1 MAAPFCDCTA
11 TRVYAALWIRRIFL
25 SPISV
30 VAYAT
35 IGSPFFVVF
44 ATVGD
49 PIPLTVYGG
58 MILTATW
65 LISRYI
71 RDRLECPD
79 RTPLSTDN
87 SAEYLSSETLRILGC
102 KNIWTGP
109 ALLEALLWSRRG
121 VFLVNEMG
129 LHPKDLLAK
138 TFGRMEKNAVF
149 PVLVES
155 ANKLCGSCGEP
166 RVSPPMLL
174 AAMFMTGGVFEEI
187 LNEQDISREDLK
199 KMVQYDS
206 FHERLRLRRKG
217 ALHPE
222 TLVKHFGS
230 AGRSW
235 VKGYTGWLD
244 RLTDDIGPSI
254 RWSGDRGVVIHRPE
268 IENIFR
274 IFARSAQHNVL
285 LVGKPGTGKHTL
297 AHNVAFAMRRAE
309 RQEGRADTRLR
320 VLREDTL
327 LSGVSAPDEALLQA
341 LNELKGHERALF
353 VINDLPLLLRSADP
367 KLKAVLIKFFDAQN
381 INVLGIA
388 DAKGYHEHIRAD
400 ASVDRSFELMM
411 VEDCSDEETMFVLME
426 HLFALE
432 RRSRLT
438 LTYHALRQVV
448 DLAKRYVGVGGFPGK
463 GVEIVDDAW
472 RIAREQRHSYVGEED
487 VRQAISMKAHMDV
500 QEVGE
505 GEREKLIMLKG
516 ELGKRI
522 VGQEEATDTV
532 VHALKRARL
541 EIGTRNKPFG
551 TFLFLG
557 PTGVGKTHTAKTIAD
572 TIFGGGAAF
581 VRLDMNEY
589 ALEQSLER
597 VLGELAQRIQDRP
610 FSLILLDEIEKAHP
624 KVLNAFL
631 QILDEGMLTDAA
643 GVKIDFRNAIIIA
656 TSNAG
661 ALFIRDFVL
670 AHPEWA
676 TKEGRSAFKKNI
688 TDFIL
693 KEKLFAPEFLNRFDE
708 VIVYYPM
715 TEADA
720 QKVAVIMLDEV
731 IKEFQEEKGITI
743 TMDETALQGIV
754 GKGYSIEF
762 GARQMRRIIIDA
774 FENYLADY
782 MLEHEVKRGDTI
794 AIKAGDL
801 KV

>member
-1 MAAPFCDCTA
+1 M
-11 TRVYAALWIRRIFL
+11 YGALWIRRIFL

-30 VAYAT
+30 IAYLV
-35 IGSPFFVVF
+35 IGVPFAIAFSQ
-44 ATVGD
+44 TGD
-49 PIPLTVYGG
+49 AVPLAVYGG
-58 MILTATW
+58 LLCTMLWICAQF
-65 LISRYI
+65 I
-71 RDRLECPD
+71 RDRLESPD
-79 RTPLSTDN
+79 RDPLSTDN
-87 SAEYLSSETLRILGC
+87 IAEYLSSETLRLLGC
-102 KNIWTGP
+102 KNTWTGP
-109 ALLEALLWSRRG
+109 ALLNALVGSPRG
-121 VFLVNEMG
+121 MFLVKEMG
-129 LHPKDLLAK
+129 LTPKAFLEKA
-138 TFGRMEKNAVF
+138 FGRIDRPIDL
-149 PVLVES
+149 PVLIET
-155 ANKLCGSCGEP
+155 AKKLCEPSGES
-166 RVSPPMLL
+166 RVTSPMLL
-174 AAMFMTGGVFEEI
+174 YALCRGGNVFEEI
-187 LNEQDISREDLK
+187 LNEQDLSFNDLK
-199 KMVQYDS
+199 KMVRYES
-206 FHERLRLRRKG
+206 FHELLRLRRRG
-217 ALHPE
+217 ALHPD
-222 TLVKHFGS
+222 TLLRYFGS

-254 RWSGDRGVVIHRPE
+254 RWSGDRGVVIHHPE
-268 IENIFR
+268 IENVFR

-320 VLREDTL
+320 VLREDVL
-327 LSGVSAPDEALLQA
+327 LSGVKDPDEALLRA
-341 LNELKGHERALF
+341 LNELKGNERALF
-353 VINDLPLLLRSADP
+353 VMNDLPLLLRSADP

-388 DAKGYHEHIRAD
+388 DAKGYHEHIRSD
-400 ASVDRSFELMM
+400 ASIDRSFELVM
-411 VEDCSDEETMFVLME
+411 VDDCSDDETMFVLME
-426 HLFALE
+426 HLFRLE

-448 DLAKRYVGVGGFPGK
+448 DLAKRYVGAGGFPGK
-463 GVEIVDDAW
+463 AVDIVNDAW

-505 GEREKLIMLKG
+505 GEREKLIELKG

-597 VLGELAQRIQDRP
+597 VIGELAQRIQDRP

-643 GVKIDFRNAIIIA
+643 GIKIDFRNAIIIA

-661 ALFIRDFVL
+661 ALFIRDFVR
-670 AHPEWA
+670 AHPEWG
-676 TKEGRSAFKKNI
+676 TSEGRKAFKQQI

-693 KEKLFAPEFLNRFDE
+693 KEKLFAPEFLNRFDD

-715 TEADA
+715 TADDA
-720 QKVAVIMLDEV
+720 KKIAVGMLDEV
-731 IKEFQEEKGITI
+731 IKEFQEEKGIKVTI
-743 TMDETALQGIV
+743 DAGVLHAIV
-754 GKGYSIEF
+754 QKGYSVEF
-762 GARQMRRIIIDA
+762 GARQMRRAITDA

-794 AIKAGDL
+794 TIKVGDL
-801 KV
+801 RV